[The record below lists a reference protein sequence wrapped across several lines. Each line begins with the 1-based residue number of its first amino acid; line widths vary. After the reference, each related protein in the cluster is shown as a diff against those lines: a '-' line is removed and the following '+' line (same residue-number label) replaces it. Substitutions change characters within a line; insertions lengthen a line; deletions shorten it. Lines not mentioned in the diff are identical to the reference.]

1 MVTDYQWK
9 AETLEGALSSTP
21 SSRVLWLPGEQFGD
35 EVLWLQVY
43 GTLKQSSTSL
53 RWHVLPSTY
62 LHSAL
67 HAAGAI
73 APVSSC
79 ERLVAFDD

>member
-1 MVTDYQWK
+1 MGDHEIHIGVLAD
-9 AETLEGALSSTP
+9 AP
-21 SSRVLWLPGEQFGD
+21 SSRASWIPGEQYDD
-35 EVLWLQVY
+35 EGFRLHVC
-43 GTLKQSSTSL
+43 GTLKRTSTL
-53 RWHVLPSTY
+53 LGWHILPSTY

-73 APVSSC
+73 APASSC

>member
-1 MVTDYQWK
+1 VRGVLTD
-9 AETLEGALSSTP
+9 AP
-21 SSRVLWLPGEQFGD
+21 SSRVSWILGEQHDD
-35 EVLWLQVY
+35 ERFRLRVC
-43 GTLKQSSTSL
+43 GTLKRTSTL
-53 RWHVLPSTY
+53 LGRHVLPSTY